1 LGFFSIP
8 VYSGEDKPIIF
19 SKELFFRNKRGKA
32 CAFDATQKLA
42 AKGYR
47 VGNDYRLQKERK
59 VVIPGHSEIV
69 DLKFFSGDENQ
80 SILMGLEFG
89 KHGLRSAR
97 SGFYDLLFIKNIAG
111 RGQLGGKGHGRIQKN
126 GDQKDAQE
134 NE

>member
-1 LGFFSIP
+1 M
-8 VYSGEDKPIIF
+8 II

-32 CAFDATQKLA
+32 CAFDARQKLA
-42 AKGYR
+42 AKGHR

-80 SILMGLEFG
+80 SILKGLEFG

-111 RGQLGGKGHGRIQKN
+111 RG
-126 GDQKDAQE
+126 
-134 NE
+134 

>member
-1 LGFFSIP
+1 M
-8 VYSGEDKPIIF
+8 II

-32 CAFDATQKLA
+32 CAFDARQRLA

-47 VGNDYRLQKERK
+47 GGNDDRWPKERK
-59 VVIPGHSEIV
+59 MVMLGHSEIV

-80 SILMGLEFG
+80 SILKGLEFG

-126 GDQKDAQE
+126 GGQKDAQE
-134 NE
+134 NEQIWFETT